1 MHQRYIR
8 SGYKISKVNVRVIVK
23 VIDPDGVE
31 RSKKQALRRPK
42 DFLRGPRW
50 AWHIDGFDKLK
61 PYGFP
66 IHG

>member
-1 MHQRYIR
+1 M
-8 SGYKISKVNVRVIVK
+8 K

-31 RSKKQALRRPK
+31 RRKKQALRRPK
-42 DFLRGPRW
+42 DFSRGLHW